1 MKTTCPY
8 CGVGCGVNVNLDD
21 TNAITVSGDEDHPA
35 NRGKLCSKGS
45 DLAATLSDNDRLL
58 YPTIDG
64 ARVGWEQAT
73 SQIADRFKSTIE
85 RYGRESVAFYV
96 SGQILTED
104 YYVVNKLTKGWFG
117 TANVDTNSRL
127 CMASSVVGHK
137 RAFGSDTVPGCYEDL
152 ESADLIVLVG
162 SNLAWCH
169 PVLYQRIMAEKE
181 RRPDLFIVVVDPRR
195 TLTADVADLHIPLQ
209 PDTDVALFNGIL
221 RFLAMHDACDNDYI
235 AKYVNGFDAALETS
249 MQWDLEDVAALC
261 KVDGQVIFDFYHRFL
276 STERTVT
283 VYSQGINQSSCGTDK
298 VNAIINCHLA
308 TGRIGKPGMGPF
320 SVTGQPNAMG
330 GREVGGLATMLAC
343 HMELNNP
350 QHRDLVKTF
359 WDSPHIADQVGLCAV
374 DLFDAVDKGDIKAI
388 WIMGTNPVD
397 SLPEANKVQAALR
410 KCPLVV
416 VSDVVDTTDTLAVA
430 DICLPA
436 QAWGEKDG
444 TVTNSERCIS
454 RQRRLKPAFG
464 EARPDWWAVCEVAR
478 KMGFEDAFTFN
489 GPADVFREYATL
501 SGVDNDLQRD
511 FDISACA
518 ELSDEQYQ
526 HLQPFYWPWRKGDAP
541 AQAIR
546 FFSKGNFF
554 TPDRRAN
561 MLPIKS
567 PDEAENRLEPD
578 FPLILN
584 TGRNRDQWHTMT
596 RTGYSARLSRHL
608 AEPYIAI
615 NHSDARDKGINAA
628 DLVCV
633 RSPESHVIL
642 RALITERQQSGQVF
656 APMHWSDQFS
666 HNARIDTLM
675 SSVVDPFS
683 KQPASKYQPVALEKH
698 HASSFAYG
706 ITRRAPNFRGCEQM
720 SYWAISPIEDGWQ
733 FEAASDLA
741 GKEFQELLLTLIDSS
756 QETLPELLTCSS
768 SDDCRSSAALFSDS
782 DLQCLMF
789 LDANPVQASRSWV
802 QEQLSVQHKD
812 KSQRWQLLAGR
823 TRADQPDKGAI
834 VCSCFSV
841 GSTEIKQ
848 AILEKG
854 CSTVNSVGEALSAG
868 TNCGSCRNEIQA
880 IVSRYQ
886 KTPASNE
893 TKSAARAGIKETSA
907 V

>member
-8 CGVGCGVNVNLDD
+8 CGVGCGVNVNVDD
-21 TNAITVSGDEDHPA
+21 INAITVSGDKDHPA

-45 DLAATLSDNDRLL
+45 DLAATLSEHDRLL

-64 ARVGWEQAT
+64 VRVSWDQAT
-73 SQIADRFKSTIE
+73 SQIADQFKSTIE
-85 RYGRESVAFYV
+85 QYGRESVAFYV

-152 ESADLIVLVG
+152 ESADMIVLVG

-181 RRPDLFIVVVDPRR
+181 RRPDLYIVVIDPRR
-195 TLTADVADLHIPLQ
+195 TLTADAADLHLALQ
-209 PDTDVALFNGIL
+209 PDSDAALFNGLL
-221 RFLAMHDACDNDYI
+221 RFLAIHNACDTDYI
-235 AKYVNGFDAALETS
+235 NRYVNGFDTALEAAR
-249 MQWDLEDVAALC
+249 QWDLEDVAALC
-261 KVDGQVIFDFYHRFL
+261 KLDGQVILDFYHRFL
-276 STERTVT
+276 STDRTVT
-283 VYSQGINQSSCGTDK
+283 VYSQGVNQSSCGTDK

-359 WDSPHIADQVGLCAV
+359 WNSPHIADQVGLCAV
-374 DLFDAVDKGDIKAI
+374 DLFEAVDKGNIKAI

-397 SLPEANKVQAALR
+397 SLPEANKVQAALL

-416 VSDVVDTTDTLAVA
+416 VSDVVKNTDTLAVA

-464 EARPDWWAVCEVAR
+464 EAQPDWWAVCEVAR
-478 KMGFEDAFTFN
+478 KLGYEDGFAFD

-501 SGVDNDLQRD
+501 SGVDNDQQRD

-518 ELSDEQYQ
+518 NLSNEQYQ
-526 HLQPFYWPWRKGDAP
+526 QLQPFYWPWRTGDAP
-541 AQAIR
+541 SQALR
-546 FFSKGNFF
+546 FFSKGDFF
-554 TPDRRAN
+554 TPDKRAN
-561 MLPIKS
+561 MLPIDS
-567 PDEAENRLEPD
+567 PDKTENRLEPG

-584 TGRNRDQWHTMT
+584 SGRNRDQWHTMT

-615 NHSDARDKGINAA
+615 NPSDARDKGIDAA

-633 RSPESHVIL
+633 RSRESHVIL

-656 APMHWSDQFS
+656 APMHWTDQFS

-683 KQPASKYQPVALEKH
+683 KQPASKYQPVSLEKFRT
-698 HASSFAYG
+698 SSYAYG
-706 ITRRAPNFRGCEQM
+706 ITRDAPNFRKSAQM
-720 SYWAISPIEDGWQ
+720 SYWAVSPIDEGWQ
-733 FEAASDLA
+733 FEAASDLPV
-741 GKEFQELLLTLIDSS
+741 KEFQALLLSLNENSTEIP
-756 QETLPELLTCSS
+756 PELLTSASS
-768 SDDCRSSAALFSDS
+768 LDSKTSAALFSEGQ
-782 DLQCLMF
+782 LHTLIF
-789 LDANPVQASRSWV
+789 VDANPVKASRSWV
-802 QEQLSVQHKD
+802 QEQLSAQHSDRSK
-812 KSQRWQLLAGR
+812 RWQLLAG
-823 TRADQPDKGAI
+823 TNRANQPDKGAI

-848 AILEKG
+848 AVLEKG
-854 CSTVNSVGEALSAG
+854 CSTVNSVGVALNAG

-880 IVSRYQ
+880 IISRHRQ
-886 KTPASNE
+886 AISSFDLKLEPN
-893 TKSAARAGIKETSA
+893 AGIKETSL